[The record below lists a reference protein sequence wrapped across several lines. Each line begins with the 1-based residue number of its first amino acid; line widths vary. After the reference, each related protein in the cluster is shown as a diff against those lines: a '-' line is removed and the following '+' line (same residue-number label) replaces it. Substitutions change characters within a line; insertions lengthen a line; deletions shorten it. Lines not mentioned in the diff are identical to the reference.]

1 MIVDKKTGQITSGN
15 TTSSTKQP
23 DPTPVDKTEVVQVAT
38 GGIIDAYK
46 AVVEILSNARW
57 EYGKSNSPKIFNR
70 VYLDDGQFERIC
82 KTGKNTDVGIAF
94 PACFVHFIN
103 IHWLKPSGK
112 TVEGRAELRIRFILN
127 RLNIHDSIETEC
139 EGFYVAERI
148 KQEIELHKDEYEALK
163 ERCALDYI
171 DQVNSFDNGLQP
183 WWMNFEVWFKTSNI
197 WWERNI
203 TYKHIV
209 FPPFAN
215 HADQKEENNEHKHS
229 NLDHPAT
236 YDEHSKF
243 VYSGIEPDDDDD
255 DSDDDEDEEEEE
267 SDE

>member
-15 TTSSTKQP
+15 NTSSTKKP
-23 DPTPVDKTEVVQVAT
+23 DPIPVDKTEIVQVAS

-46 AVVEILSNARW
+46 AIVEILSNIRW
-57 EYGKSNSPKIFNR
+57 RYGDNSSEKIFNR
-70 VYLDDGQFERIC
+70 VYLDDGQFNRIV
-82 KTGKNTDVGIAF
+82 KNGINLEDGIAF

-127 RLNIHDSIETEC
+127 RLNIHDSVDTEC

-171 DQVNSFDNGLQP
+171 DQVNSFDKGLQP

-197 WWERNI
+197 WWQRNI
-203 TYKHIV
+203 TQRYLV

-215 HADQKEENNEHKHS
+215 HADQEKEHNKDNHN

-236 YDEHSKF
+236 YDEQSKF
-243 VYSGIEPDDDDD
+243 AYSGIEPPSDDNNTD
-255 DSDDDEDEEEEE
+255 DSGDEETGE
-267 SDE
+267 